1 MGLLDSFKKLF
12 NKEEDSAAT
21 KHKSSETI
29 TSNNIEYEI
38 DEEDR
43 IVVALAASAMA
54 SQDKTNSK
62 FHISKI
68 TRTK

>member
-1 MGLLDSFKKLF
+1 MGMLDSFIKLF
-12 NKEEDSAAT
+12 NKGSNTDNTNEE
-21 KHKSSETI
+21 I
-29 TSNNIEYEI
+29 TTNNIIYEI

-54 SQDKTNSK
+54 AQDKPNSE

-68 TRTK
+68 TRIK

>member
-1 MGLLDSFKKLF
+1 MGMLDSFKKFF
-12 NKEEDSAAT
+12 NKERDKDNSIVESVA
-21 KHKSSETI
+21 SSI
-29 TSNNIEYEI
+29 TYEI

-54 SQDKTNSK
+54 SGDKPDSE

-68 TRTK
+68 TRIK

>member
-1 MGLLDSFKKLF
+1 MGIVDSLKKMF
-12 NKEEDSAAT
+12 TKEEIKENPVEESAV
-21 KHKSSETI
+21 SSI
-29 TSNNIEYEI
+29 TYEI

-54 SQDKTNSK
+54 AEDKPNSE

-68 TRTK
+68 TRIK

>member
-12 NKEEDSAAT
+12 NKEEDETSGE
-21 KHKSSETI
+21 SIETI
-29 TSNNIEYEI
+29 TSNNIVYEI

-54 SQDKTNSK
+54 GKNKPNSE

-68 TRTK
+68 TRIK